1 MTTDVDRALANG
13 SFNPGLK
20 DGNLTEV
27 PSREFLLESKDAPTI
42 AGILFVTILTSVIVL
57 GRILARTFIVRRYG
71 YDDALAVVSLVR
83 WDVGPPFNKP
93 LEAQHDLH
101 KEPLSSFRGSQ
112 RLTNLG
118 LFDCLY
124 LPMHSPHQP
133 WIWPPLRLHP
143 ICPAR
148 GRRHIDRSPRFRRP
162 HNLHDDTFAVP
173 RLWSCLLPSHLRHAQ
188 GLLDIHLRC
197 RRIPRR
203 RLLAATLSHHF
214 PLPACYGIVAV

>member
-27 PSREFLLESKDAPTI
+27 PSREFLLESRDAPTI

-83 WDVGPPFNKP
+83 WTLVPPNFNKP

-101 KEPLSSFRGSQ
+101 NEPLSH
-112 RLTNLG
+112 
-118 LFDCLY
+118 LFVVPKD
-124 LPMHSPHQP
+124 SP
-133 WIWPPLRLHP
+133 I
-143 ICPAR
+143 
-148 GRRHIDRSPRFRRP
+148 
-162 HNLHDDTFAVP
+162 
-173 RLWSCLLPSHLRHAQ
+173 
-188 GLLDIHLRC
+188 
-197 RRIPRR
+197 
-203 RLLAATLSHHF
+203 
-214 PLPACYGIVAV
+214 